1 MNEKEK
7 KENKI
12 IFFGIGLVLLI
23 LLITAGRYSFD
34 KKNAP
39 VAKKQTKETTYTD
52 YSYITSIELNKKI
65 IAKENL
71 ALIDIRDSVNF
82 EKSHIE
88 NSINISPQNFEKTI
102 ESLGKDRTV
111 VIIGYDYDKKTD
123 VSAII
128 KKMKEDLGF
137 ENVLALSGGIIGWAE
152 EGNQI
157 ISGGNK
163 ESALDWSKIDY
174 IIPEQLK
181 LAIDNQYPVFILDTR
196 SSTQYKSGHIPGAI
210 NIPLDELEKRK
221 TELPISKEILVYGA
235 STDDD
240 FKASVKLN
248 DLGFLATYTL
258 QGGFNSWQEKR
269 FDLAK

>member
-1 MNEKEK
+1 MNEKDK

-12 IFFGIGLVLLI
+12 IFIGIGLIFLI
-23 LLITAGRYSFD
+23 LIITLGRYSLN
-34 KKNAP
+34 KKDAP
-39 VAKKQTKETTYTD
+39 TIKKTTKETTYTD
-52 YSYITSIELNKKI
+52 YSYITPLELNKKI
-65 IAKENL
+65 INKDAIKL
-71 ALIDIRDSVNF
+71 LDIRDTVNF

-88 NSINISPQNFEKTI
+88 NSINLSPQNFEKTI
-102 ESLGKDRTV
+102 NSLAKDQTII
-111 VIIGYDYDKKTD
+111 IIGYDYEKKND
-123 VSAII
+123 VGAII
-128 KKMKEDLGF
+128 KKLKTDLEF
-137 ENVLALSGGIIGWAE
+137 KNVLALTGGIIGWAE

-163 ESALDWSKIDY
+163 ESAIDWSKVDY

-196 SSTQYKSGHIPGAI
+196 SNSQYNLGHIPGAT

-221 TELPISKEILVYGA
+221 RDIPISKEILVYGA
-235 STDDD
+235 SNDDD

-258 QGGFNSWQEKR
+258 QGGFAAWQEKR
-269 FDLAK
+269 FELVK

>member
-12 IFFGIGLVLLI
+12 IFFGIGLILLI
-23 LLITAGRYSFD
+23 LLITISRYSFD
-34 KKNAP
+34 NKNAP
-39 VAKKQTKETTYTD
+39 TAKKQNKENIYTD
-52 YSYITSIELNKKI
+52 YSYITALELNKKI
-65 IAKENL
+65 INKEDVVL
-71 ALIDIRDSVNF
+71 LDIRDSVSF
-82 EKSHIE
+82 ENSHIE

-102 ESLGKDRTV
+102 ESLNKDHTIA
-111 VIIGYDYDKKTD
+111 IIGYDYEKKTD
-123 VSAII
+123 VAAII
-128 KKMKEDLGF
+128 KKMKDELEF
-137 ENVLALSGGIIGWAE
+137 KNVLALSGGIIGWAE

-196 SSTQYKSGHIPGAI
+196 LNSQYKSGHIPGAV
-210 NIPLDELEKRK
+210 NIPLEEIEKRK
-221 TELPISKEILVYGA
+221 SELPISKEILVYGA

-269 FDLAK
+269 FDLAR

>member
-1 MNEKEK
+1 MNATDK

-12 IFFGIGLVLLI
+12 IFVGIGLVLLI
-23 LLITAGRYSFD
+23 MLITLGRYFFD
-34 KKNAP
+34 KNNAP
-39 VAKKQTKETTYTD
+39 AVKKVIKESVYTD
-52 YSYITSIELNKKI
+52 YTYITPLELNSKLI
-65 IAKENL
+65 NKENIK
-71 ALIDIRDSVNF
+71 LIDIRDSVSF

-88 NSINISPQNFEKTI
+88 GSINITPQIFDQTI
-102 ESLGKDRTV
+102 QSLDKNQTI
-111 VIIGYDYDKKTD
+111 VIIGYDYEKKND
-123 VSAII
+123 VGAII
-128 KKMKEDLGF
+128 KKLKTDLEF
-137 ENVLALSGGIIGWAE
+137 KNILALSGGIIGWIE

-181 LAIDNQYPVFILDTR
+181 LAIDNKYPVFILDTR
-196 SSTQYKSGHIPGAI
+196 SEAQYKNGHIAGAF
-210 NIPLDELEKRK
+210 NIPMEELEKRK

-235 STDDD
+235 NTDDD

-258 QGGFNSWQEKR
+258 QGGFAAWQEKR
-269 FDLAK
+269 YELVR